1 MFSGHASDMRSWK
14 PRRIESG
21 NAGSYETDLAML
33 RNKLE
38 VAEAY
43 VAHIESRHDVAF
55 GGIK

>member
-1 MFSGHASDMRSWK
+1 LEAK
-14 PRRIESG
+14 AIESG